1 MSLDELMKYNY
12 QQEKVELDD
21 YMNENIKIKIC
32 NYDNI
37 MYVI

>member
-21 YMNENIKIKIC
+21 YMNENIK
-32 NYDNI
+32 
-37 MYVI
+37 MP

>member
-21 YMNENIKIKIC
+21 YMNENIK
-32 NYDNI
+32 
-37 MYVI
+37 MT